1 MKKHFVLLGMMLI
14 PMLWGMGMNMPVY
27 ADEATVPL
35 TYAVSAKITLID
47 GDISSVVELDEC
59 GRISEPAHYLK
70 DGYEFVGWMNVETGK
85 MWNFND
91 VVNTNM
97 TLKAVYKKLDT
108 ASVPQTSLQRP
119 SEKVNTSVDMDTGC
133 WVRIGVLALFEMGL
147 VVYLKNYVDGT
158 QPHRKE
164 K

>member
-14 PMLWGMGMNMPVY
+14 PMLWGMNMPVY
-27 ADEATVPL
+27 ADEATVSVS
-35 TYAVSAKITLID
+35 YAVSVKITLIN
-47 GDISSVVELDEC
+47 GDISSVIKLDDC
-59 GRISEPAHYLK
+59 GRISEPAHYQM

-97 TLKAVYKKLDT
+97 TLKAVYRKLDT
-108 ASVPQTSLQRP
+108 ASVPQTSSQRP
-119 SEKVNTSVDMDTGC
+119 SEKVNTSVDMDTGR
-133 WVRIGVLALFEMGL
+133 WVLIGVLALLEMGL
-147 VVYLKNYVDGT
+147 VIYLKNYADVT
-158 QPHRKE
+158 QPTRKE

>member
-14 PMLWGMGMNMPVY
+14 PMLLGLNMPVY

-91 VVNTNM
+91 VVSTNM
-97 TLKAVYKKLDT
+97 TLKAVYRKLES
-108 ASVPQTSLQRP
+108 ASVPQTP
-119 SEKVNTSVDMDTGC
+119 SSSQTANVNTSVNADSGR
-133 WVRIGVLALFEMGL
+133 WILIGLLALIEMGL
-147 VVYLKNYVDGT
+147 VIYLKNYVDDA
-158 QPHRKE
+158 QSPRKE
-164 K
+164 N

>member
-14 PMLWGMGMNMPVY
+14 PMLWGMNMPVY

-91 VVNTNM
+91 VVSTNM
-97 TLKAVYKKLDT
+97 TLKAVYRKLET
-108 ASVPQTSLQRP
+108 ASSSQVPSTSQ
-119 SEKVNTSVDMDTGC
+119 SGNVNTSVNADSGR
-133 WVRIGVLALFEMGL
+133 WILIGLLAMIEMGL
-147 VVYLKNYVDGT
+147 VIYLKNYVDDA
-158 QPHRKE
+158 QSPRKE

>member
-14 PMLWGMGMNMPVY
+14 PVLSGISMPVY
-27 ADEATVPL
+27 ADEATVPVI
-35 TYAVSAKITLID
+35 YAVSAKITLID
-47 GDISSVVELDEC
+47 GDISSVIELDEC

-108 ASVPQTSLQRP
+108 ASGSQVPSTSQ
-119 SEKVNTSVDMDTGC
+119 SGNVNTSVDMDTGR
-133 WVRIGVLALFEMGL
+133 WGLIGALALFEMGL
-147 VVYLKNYVDGT
+147 VIYLKNYADDA
-158 QPHRKE
+158 QSPRKE

>member
-14 PMLWGMGMNMPVY
+14 PVLSGISMPVL
-27 ADEATVPL
+27 AEEATVPV

-85 MWNFND
+85 MWDFND
-91 VVNTNM
+91 VVNANM
-97 TLKAVYKKLDT
+97 TLKAVYRKLDT
-108 ASVPQTSLQRP
+108 ASGSQVPSTSQ
-119 SEKVNTSVDMDTGC
+119 SGNVNTSVDMDTGR
-133 WVRIGVLALFEMGL
+133 WVLIGVLALFVMGL
-147 VVYLKNYVDGT
+147 VIYLKNYVDDA
-158 QPHRKE
+158 QSPRKE

>member
-14 PMLWGMGMNMPVY
+14 PMLWGMNMPVY
-27 ADEATVPL
+27 ADEATVSVS
-35 TYAVSAKITLID
+35 YAVSVKITLIN
-47 GDISSVVELDEC
+47 GDISSVIKLDDC

-85 MWNFND
+85 MWDFND

-108 ASVPQTSLQRP
+108 ASVPQTSSQRP

-147 VVYLKNYVDGT
+147 VIYLKNYVDDA
-158 QPHRKE
+158 QSPRKE

>member
-14 PMLWGMGMNMPVY
+14 PVLSGISMPVL
-27 ADEATVPL
+27 AEEATVPVM
-35 TYAVSAKITLID
+35 YAVSAKITLID

-97 TLKAVYKKLDT
+97 TLKAVYRKLES
-108 ASVPQTSLQRP
+108 ASVLQTP
-119 SEKVNTSVDMDTGC
+119 SSNQTANVNTSVDMDTGRWIMIC
-133 WVRIGVLALFEMGL
+133 ILALFEMGL
-147 VVYLKNYVDGT
+147 VIYLKNYVDGT

>member
-14 PMLWGMGMNMPVY
+14 PMLWGMNMPVY
-27 ADEATVPL
+27 ADEATVSVS
-35 TYAVSAKITLID
+35 YAVSVKITLIN
-47 GDISSVVELDEC
+47 GDISSVIKLDDC

-97 TLKAVYKKLDT
+97 TLKAVYRKLDT
-108 ASVPQTSLQRP
+108 ASVPQTSSQRP
-119 SEKVNTSVDMDTGC
+119 SEKINTSVDMDTGC

-147 VVYLKNYVDGT
+147 VIYLKNHVDDA
-158 QPHRKE
+158 QSPRKE

>member
-14 PMLWGMGMNMPVY
+14 PVLSGISMPVL
-27 ADEATVPL
+27 AEEATVPV

-70 DGYEFVGWMNVETGK
+70 NGYEFVGWMNVETGK

-97 TLKAVYKKLDT
+97 TLKAVYRKLET
-108 ASVPQTSLQRP
+108 ASGSQVPSTSQ
-119 SEKVNTSVDMDTGC
+119 SGDVNTSVNADSGR
-133 WVRIGVLALFEMGL
+133 WILIGLLALIEMGL
-147 VVYLKNYVDGT
+147 VIYLKNYVDNA
-158 QPHRKE
+158 QSPRKE

>member
-14 PMLWGMGMNMPVY
+14 PMLWGMNMPVY
-27 ADEATVPL
+27 ADEATVSVS
-35 TYAVSAKITLID
+35 YAVSVKITLIN
-47 GDISSVVELDEC
+47 GDISSVIKLDDC
-59 GRISEPAHYLK
+59 GRISEPAHYQM

-97 TLKAVYKKLDT
+97 TLKAVYRKLDT
-108 ASVPQTSLQRP
+108 ASVPQTSSQRP
-119 SEKVNTSVDMDTGC
+119 SEKINTSVDMDTGC

-147 VVYLKNYVDGT
+147 VIYLKNHVDDA
-158 QPHRKE
+158 QSPRKE

>member
-14 PMLWGMGMNMPVY
+14 PVLSGISMPVY

-35 TYAVSAKITLID
+35 TYAVSVKITLIN
-47 GDISSVVELDEC
+47 GDISSVIKLDDC
-59 GRISEPAHYLK
+59 GRISEPAHYQM

-108 ASVPQTSLQRP
+108 ALVPQTSSQRP
-119 SEKVNTSVDMDTGC
+119 SEKVNTSVDMDTGR

-147 VVYLKNYVDGT
+147 VIYLKNHVDDA
-158 QPHRKE
+158 QSPRKE

>member
-14 PMLWGMGMNMPVY
+14 PVLSGISMPVY
-27 ADEATVPL
+27 ADEATVPVM
-35 TYAVSAKITLID
+35 YAVSAKITLID
-47 GDISSVVELDEC
+47 GDISSVIELDEC
-59 GRISEPAHYLK
+59 GRISEPAHYQM

-91 VVNTNM
+91 VVNANM

-108 ASVPQTSLQRP
+108 ASVPQTSSQRP
-119 SEKVNTSVDMDTGC
+119 SEKVNTSVDMDTGR
-133 WVRIGVLALFEMGL
+133 WVLIGVLALFEMGL
-147 VVYLKNYVDGT
+147 VIYLKNHVDDA
-158 QPHRKE
+158 QSPRKE

>member
-14 PMLWGMGMNMPVY
+14 PMLWGMNMPVY
-27 ADEATVPL
+27 ADEATVSV
-35 TYAVSAKITLID
+35 TYAVSVKITLIN
-47 GDISSVVELDEC
+47 GDISSVIKLDDC
-59 GRISEPAHYLK
+59 GRISEPAHYQM

-97 TLKAVYKKLDT
+97 TLKAVYRKLDT
-108 ASVPQTSLQRP
+108 ALVPQTSSQRP
-119 SEKVNTSVDMDTGC
+119 SEKVNTSVDMDTGR
-133 WVRIGVLALFEMGL
+133 WVLIGALALFEMGL
-147 VVYLKNYVDGT
+147 VICLKNYVDGVH
-158 QPHRKE
+158 PHRKE

>member
-14 PMLWGMGMNMPVY
+14 PMLWGLNMPVY
-27 ADEATVPL
+27 ADEATVSVS
-35 TYAVSAKITLID
+35 YAVSVKITLIN

-97 TLKAVYKKLDT
+97 TLKAMYRKLDT
-108 ASVPQTSLQRP
+108 ASVPQTSSQRP
-119 SEKVNTSVDMDTGC
+119 SEKVNTSVDMDTGR
-133 WVRIGVLALFEMGL
+133 WILIGVLALIEMGL
-147 VVYLKNYVDGT
+147 VIYLKNYVDKAE
-158 QPHRKE
+158 PLRKE

>member
-14 PMLWGMGMNMPVY
+14 PMLWGMNMPVY
-27 ADEATVPL
+27 ADEATVPVM
-35 TYAVSAKITLID
+35 YAVSAKITLID

-97 TLKAVYKKLDT
+97 TLKAVYRKLET
-108 ASVPQTSLQRP
+108 ASGSHALSTSQ
-119 SEKVNTSVDMDTGC
+119 SGNVNTSVNADSGR
-133 WVRIGVLALFEMGL
+133 WILIGLLALIEMGL
-147 VVYLKNYVDGT
+147 VIYLKNYVDGV

>member
-14 PMLWGMGMNMPVY
+14 PVLSGISMPVL
-27 ADEATVPL
+27 AEEATVPV

-85 MWNFND
+85 MWDFND
-91 VVNTNM
+91 VVNANM
-97 TLKAVYKKLDT
+97 TLKAVYRKLDT
-108 ASVPQTSLQRP
+108 ASAPQTSSQRP
-119 SEKVNTSVDMDTGC
+119 SEKVNTSVNADSGRWIM
-133 WVRIGVLALFEMGL
+133 IGLLALIEMSL
-147 VVYLKNYVDGT
+147 VIYLKNYADEA
-158 QPHRKE
+158 QPTRKE

>member
-1 MKKHFVLLGMMLI
+1 MKKRFVLLGMMLI
-14 PMLWGMGMNMPVY
+14 PVLSGISMPVY
-27 ADEATVPL
+27 ADEATVPV

-85 MWNFND
+85 MWDFND

-97 TLKAVYKKLDT
+97 TLKAVYRKLET
-108 ASVPQTSLQRP
+108 ASGSHAPLTSQ
-119 SEKVNTSVDMDTGC
+119 SGNVNTSVDMDTGR
-133 WVRIGVLALFEMGL
+133 WVLIGALALFEMGL
-147 VVYLKNYVDGT
+147 VIYLKNYVDDA
-158 QPHRKE
+158 QPLRKE

>member
-14 PMLWGMGMNMPVY
+14 PMLWGMNMPVY
-27 ADEATVPL
+27 ADEATVSVS
-35 TYAVSAKITLID
+35 YAVSVKITLIN
-47 GDISSVVELDEC
+47 GDISSVIKLDEC

-97 TLKAVYKKLDT
+97 TLKAIYRKVES
-108 ASVPQTSLQRP
+108 ASASQTSSSIR
-119 SEKVNTSVDMDTGC
+119 SANVNTSVNMDTGR
-133 WVRIGVLALFEMGL
+133 WVLIGVLALFEMGL
-147 VVYLKNYVDGT
+147 VIYLKNYVDGT

>member
-14 PMLWGMGMNMPVY
+14 PMLWGMNMPVY
-27 ADEATVPL
+27 ADEATVSVS
-35 TYAVSAKITLID
+35 YAVSVKITLIN
-47 GDISSVVELDEC
+47 GDISSVIKLDDC
-59 GRISEPAHYLK
+59 GRISEPAHYQM

-108 ASVPQTSLQRP
+108 ASVPQTSSQRP
-119 SEKVNTSVDMDTGC
+119 SEKVNTSVGMDTGR

-147 VVYLKNYVDGT
+147 VICLKNYVDGV

>member
-14 PMLWGMGMNMPVY
+14 PVLSGISMPVL
-27 ADEATVPL
+27 ADEATVPVI
-35 TYAVSAKITLID
+35 YAVSAKITLID

-85 MWNFND
+85 MWDFND

-97 TLKAVYKKLDT
+97 TLKAVYRKLET
-108 ASVPQTSLQRP
+108 ASGSHAPSTSQ
-119 SEKVNTSVDMDTGC
+119 SGNVNTSVDMDTGRWIMIC
-133 WVRIGVLALFEMGL
+133 ILALFEMGL
-147 VVYLKNYVDGT
+147 VIYLKNYADGT
-158 QPHRKE
+158 QPTRKE

>member
-14 PMLWGMGMNMPVY
+14 PVLSGISMPVL
-27 ADEATVPL
+27 AEEATVPVM
-35 TYAVSAKITLID
+35 YAVSAKITLID

-91 VVNTNM
+91 VVNANM
-97 TLKAVYKKLDT
+97 TLKAVYRKLET
-108 ASVPQTSLQRP
+108 ASGSHAPSTSQ
-119 SEKVNTSVDMDTGC
+119 SGNVNTSVNADSGR
-133 WVRIGVLALFEMGL
+133 WILIGLLALIEMGL
-147 VVYLKNYVDGT
+147 AIYLKNYVDDAQST
-158 QPHRKE
+158 RKE

>member
-14 PMLWGMGMNMPVY
+14 PVLSGISMPVL
-27 ADEATVPL
+27 ADEATVPV

-97 TLKAVYKKLDT
+97 TLKAVYRKLET
-108 ASVPQTSLQRP
+108 ASSSQVPSTSQ
-119 SEKVNTSVDMDTGC
+119 SGNVNTSVDMDTGR
-133 WVRIGVLALFEMGL
+133 WVLICVLALFEMGL
-147 VVYLKNYVDGT
+147 VICLKNYVDGV

>member
-14 PMLWGMGMNMPVY
+14 PVLSGISVPVL

-59 GRISEPAHYLK
+59 GRISEPAHYQME
-70 DGYEFVGWMNVETGK
+70 GYEFVGWMNVETGK

-97 TLKAVYKKLDT
+97 TLKAVYRKLES
-108 ASVPQTSLQRP
+108 ASVPQTP
-119 SEKVNTSVDMDTGC
+119 SSNQTANVNTSVDVDTGRWIMIC
-133 WVRIGVLALFEMGL
+133 ILALFEMGL
-147 VVYLKNYVDGT
+147 VIYLKNYVDGT

>member
-14 PMLWGMGMNMPVY
+14 PVLSGISMPVL
-27 ADEATVPL
+27 AEEATVPVM
-35 TYAVSAKITLID
+35 YAVSAKITLID

-70 DGYEFVGWMNVETGK
+70 NGYEFVGWMNVETGK

-97 TLKAVYKKLDT
+97 TLKAVYRKLES
-108 ASVPQTSLQRP
+108 ASVPQTP
-119 SEKVNTSVDMDTGC
+119 SSNQKSNVNTSVDVNTGRWIMIC
-133 WVRIGVLALFEMGL
+133 ILALFEMGL
-147 VVYLKNYVDGT
+147 VIYLKNHVDDA
-158 QPHRKE
+158 QSPRKE

>member
-14 PMLWGMGMNMPVY
+14 PVLSGISMPVY
-27 ADEATVPL
+27 ADEATVPV

-97 TLKAVYKKLDT
+97 TLKAVYRKLET
-108 ASVPQTSLQRP
+108 ASSSQVPSTSE
-119 SEKVNTSVDMDTGC
+119 SGNVNTSVNADSGR
-133 WVRIGVLALFEMGL
+133 WILIGLLALIEMGL
-147 VVYLKNYVDGT
+147 VIYLKNYADGT
-158 QPHRKE
+158 QPTRKE

>member
-14 PMLWGMGMNMPVY
+14 PMLWGMSMPVY

-59 GRISEPAHYLK
+59 GRINEPAHYLK

-91 VVNTNM
+91 VVSTNM
-97 TLKAVYKKLDT
+97 TLKAVYRKLET
-108 ASVPQTSLQRP
+108 ASSSQVPSTSQ
-119 SEKVNTSVDMDTGC
+119 SGDVNTSVNADAGR
-133 WVRIGVLALFEMGL
+133 WILIGLLALIEMGL
-147 VVYLKNYVDGT
+147 VIYLKNYADGT
-158 QPHRKE
+158 QPTRKE

>member
-14 PMLWGMGMNMPVY
+14 PVLSGISMPVL
-27 ADEATVPL
+27 AEEATVPVM
-35 TYAVSAKITLID
+35 YAVSAKITLID

-70 DGYEFVGWMNVETGK
+70 EGYEFVGWMNVKTGK
-85 MWNFND
+85 MWDFND

-108 ASVPQTSLQRP
+108 ASVPQTSSQRP
-119 SEKVNTSVDMDTGC
+119 SEKVNTSVDMDTGR

-147 VVYLKNYVDGT
+147 AIYLKNYVDDVKS
-158 QPHRKE
+158 PRKE

>member
-14 PMLWGMGMNMPVY
+14 PVLSGISMPVL
-27 ADEATVPL
+27 AEEATVPVM
-35 TYAVSAKITLID
+35 YAVSAKITLID

-97 TLKAVYKKLDT
+97 TLKAVYRKLDT
-108 ASVPQTSLQRP
+108 ASVPQTSSQRP
-119 SEKVNTSVDMDTGC
+119 SEKVNTSVDMNTGR
-133 WVRIGVLALFEMGL
+133 WVRIGALALFEMGL
-147 VVYLKNYVDGT
+147 VIYLKNHVDDA
-158 QPHRKE
+158 QSPRKE

>member
-14 PMLWGMGMNMPVY
+14 PMLWGLNMPVY

-35 TYAVSAKITLID
+35 TYAVSVKITLIN
-47 GDISSVVELDEC
+47 GDISSVIKLDEC

-91 VVNTNM
+91 VVNSNM
-97 TLKAVYKKLDT
+97 TLKAVYRKVES
-108 ASVPQTSLQRP
+108 ASASQTSSSNQTAN
-119 SEKVNTSVDMDTGC
+119 VNTSVDMDTGR
-133 WVRIGVLALFEMGL
+133 WALIGVLALFEMGL
-147 VVYLKNYVDGT
+147 VIYLKNYVDDA
-158 QPHRKE
+158 QSPRKE

>member
-14 PMLWGMGMNMPVY
+14 PMLWGMSVPVY

-91 VVNTNM
+91 VVSTNM
-97 TLKAVYKKLDT
+97 TLKAVYRKLET
-108 ASVPQTSLQRP
+108 ASSSQAPSTSQ
-119 SEKVNTSVDMDTGC
+119 SGDVNTSVNADSGR
-133 WVRIGVLALFEMGL
+133 WILIGLLAMIEMGL
-147 VVYLKNYVDGT
+147 VIYLKKYVDGT